1 MAPTDAEPRSRGGMH
16 ANPMGGK
23 IIPEIARVYRTL
35 GPEILEDLKE
45 AHYRKI
51 ALQVPA
57 GLTRNALAQAADIRR
72 ATGSEVVVINRACFG
87 ACDPPSPDE
96 SVGAEAL
103 VALGHSPIPNMPLAL
118 PTYFVEMRTDEG
130 RVDALADLVKAAG
143 LPRRL
148 GLVSSIQHLDL
159 IGPFRSALASRGIT
173 LTTGEGDR
181 RLAYGGQALGCNYT
195 SAESIADKIDGILF
209 LGTGLFHP
217 LGLALA
223 VDRPVWSLDPLREH
237 LEPPLDRQ
245 AMVNKRLL
253 QIARAGDARRWGV
266 LISSFVGQ
274 NRQGMA
280 ASLIER
286 ARARGREAEAIT
298 FGRLDPRDL
307 LGRDLD
313 AYVCTA
319 CPRLA
324 LDDGDQFERPILTAP
339 EFLAALGDRPLVPY
353 QFDTYH

>member
-1 MAPTDAEPRSRGGMH
+1 MTPTDAEVRPSAGTH
-16 ANPMGGK
+16 ANPLGGK
-23 IIPEIARVYRTL
+23 LIPQLAQVYRTL
-35 GPEILEDLKE
+35 GPELLGDLKE
-45 AHYRKI
+45 RRFRKI

-57 GLTRNALAQAADIRR
+57 GLTRNALAEAAHIRA
-72 ATGSEVVVINRACFG
+72 ATGSEVVVVNRACFG
-87 ACDPPSPDE
+87 ACDPPAPDE
-96 SVGAEAL
+96 ALGAEAL
-103 VALGHSPIPNMPLAL
+103 VALGHSPIPNMLLSL
-118 PTYFVEMRTDEG
+118 PTYFVEMRTPEG
-130 RVDALADLVKAAG
+130 RVEALADLVVKAG
-143 LPRRL
+143 LPHHL

-159 IGPFRSALASRGIT
+159 IEPFRAALATRKIE
-173 LTTGEGDR
+173 LLTGEGDR
-181 RLAYGGQALGCNYT
+181 RLAYAGQALGCNYT
-195 SAESIADKIDGILF
+195 TAETISGRVGGFLF

-237 LEPPLDRQ
+237 MEAPLDRQ
-245 AMVNKRLL
+245 AMINRRLL
-253 QIARAGDARRWGV
+253 QIARARDARRWGV
-266 LISSFVGQ
+266 LVSSFAGQ

-286 ARARGREAEAIT
+286 ARARGQEAEAIS

-307 LGRDLD
+307 MGRDLD

-319 CPRLA
+319 CPRIA

-339 EFLAALGDRPLVPY
+339 EFLSALGDRPLVPY